1 MTARP
6 IINRI
11 SDLSYVSCQIGRTV
25 RGPHLMGAAENANV
39 CALARPSRGFNLYT
53 LPPGTFH
60 ASYRRTHD
68 AIKQALITWTTR
80 CVPPNAV
87 SIGDGDS
94 LAVDLTITDA
104 LGNSVTSA
112 SALIPAGFRNE
123 TRFYAQFAGNP
134 AQPFSGGRGYL
145 DLDALAATLTDPS
158 WTFAFTVTRPS
169 GTVLHVDTIHMRE
182 LARTVVDTSD
192 TYGVDP
198 ADFQPGQPMGAGS
211 STTVGT
217 LRLAKT
223 IEGAI
228 ASTDDV
234 LVVGWEDDITATI
247 PNTTAAAYAALTNLE
262 QTAGNAV
269 RWRVPV
275 RPMLVTAPPGDA
287 TGETARF
294 RVRYYV
300 AGGGTADVRLV
311 TGSSGSPYAV
321 TGLTGAAWAWSAWT
335 DCRLP
340 TDATDQIATLKLE
353 AQTSAGTV
361 YISGIHVQQT

>member
-1 MTARP
+1 MTTRP
-6 IINRI
+6 IINQVQ
-11 SDLSYVSCQIGRTV
+11 SLAYSSVQIGVTV
-25 RGPHLMGAAENANV
+25 RGPHMMAAANV
-39 CALARPSRGFNLYT
+39 ANIVALARPRRGFHLANLIT
-53 LPPGTFH
+53 GTFH

-68 AIKQALITWTTR
+68 AIKQALIQWSSRTTM
-80 CVPPNAV
+80 PSGTTLGAT
-87 SIGDGDS
+87 DS

-104 LGNSVTSA
+104 LGNSVASSSA
-112 SALIPAGFRNE
+112 MIPAGFKGE
-123 TRFYAQFAGNP
+123 TVVLPQNTAHPALPAFGAAGW
-134 AQPFSGGRGYL
+134 L

-158 WTFAFTVTRPS
+158 WTFEFVITRPT
-169 GTVLHVDTIHMRE
+169 GTVLCVDSLVMRE
-182 LARTVVDTSD
+182 VSRTVVDTSD

-247 PNTTAAAYAALTNLE
+247 PKTTAAAYAALTNLE